1 MAQTTA
7 LLEELEERGFVQD
20 CTDLNELNTRMTN
33 QRISAYVGFDCTGP
47 SLHVGHLLSIMILR
61 RLQAHGHKPIV
72 LLGGGTTKVGDPSG
86 KDETRKML
94 TDEDIAKNME
104 SLRGVFSQFLSFGDG
119 PSDAIMVNN
128 NDWLSQLSY
137 IDFLRDF
144 GRHFSVNRMLSFD
157 SVKLRLEREQ
167 PLSFIEFNYM
177 ILQAYD
183 FYELSERY
191 GCALQLGGSDQ
202 WGNIV
207 NGIELTRRVSGKQ
220 VFGLTTPL
228 ITTASGAKMGKTASG
243 AVWLNKDMLS
253 DFDYWQFWRNTD
265 DRDVT
270 RFMKLFTDMTP
281 SDISEVERLDINQQ
295 KERLAQEATTLAR
308 GIDAAIFAQK
318 AAAGAFQGGDL
329 QALPTVELDFEENNE
344 MGILHVV
351 VRAGLAETNSEV
363 RRLIKG
369 GGVKCD
375 GITITDEKMMIS
387 LQTLK
392 EKPIHLAL
400 GKKKHVL
407 LKAKI

>member
-295 KERLAQEATTLAR
+295 KERLAEEATTLAR
-308 GIDAAIFAQK
+308 GIDAAKFAQK

>member
-7 LLEELEERGFVQD
+7 LLEELEERGFIQD

-351 VRAGLAETNSEV
+351 VHAGLAETNSEV

>member
-295 KERLAQEATTLAR
+295 KERLAEEATTLAR
-308 GIDAAIFAQK
+308 GIDAAKFAQK

-329 QALPTVELDFEENNE
+329 QALPTIELDFEENNE

>member
-1 MAQTTA
+1 
-7 LLEELEERGFVQD
+7 
-20 CTDLNELNTRMTN
+20 
-33 QRISAYVGFDCTGP
+33 
-47 SLHVGHLLSIMILR
+47 
-61 RLQAHGHKPIV
+61 
-72 LLGGGTTKVGDPSG
+72 
-86 KDETRKML
+86 
-94 TDEDIAKNME
+94 
-104 SLRGVFSQFLSFGDG
+104 
-119 PSDAIMVNN
+119 MVVPYN
-128 NDWLSQLSY
+128 WG
-137 IDFLRDF
+137 IR
-144 GRHFSVNRMLSFD
+144 SV
-157 SVKLRLEREQ
+157 
-167 PLSFIEFNYM
+167 
-177 ILQAYD
+177 
-183 FYELSERY
+183 
-191 GCALQLGGSDQ
+191 
-202 WGNIV
+202 GNIV

-369 GGVKCD
+369 GGVECD

>member
-295 KERLAQEATTLAR
+295 KGRLAHEATTLAR
-308 GIDAAIFAQK
+308 GIDAATFAQK

-375 GITITDEKMMIS
+375 GITITDEKMMLS

>member
-94 TDEDIAKNME
+94 TDEDIAQNME

-295 KERLAQEATTLAR
+295 KERLAEEATTLAR
-308 GIDAAIFAQK
+308 GIDAAKFAQK